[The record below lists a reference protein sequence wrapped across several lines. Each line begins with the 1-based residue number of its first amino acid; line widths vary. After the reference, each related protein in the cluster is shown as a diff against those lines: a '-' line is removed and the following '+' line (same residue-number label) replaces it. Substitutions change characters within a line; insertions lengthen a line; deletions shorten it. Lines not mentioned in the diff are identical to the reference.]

1 MLESFWQDLRYSVRS
16 LRRTPVLAATVI
28 VTLALGIGANTAIF
42 SLLNAVVLRTLP
54 LPAPHELSLL
64 SKRMPPSVGDVI
76 GSDRSDIFAYTAVER
91 FERALPAGVRLAALS
106 SPMRLDLRLGSDDG
120 VTSAFGQLVSGGY
133 FSTLGVT
140 PAAGRLISFDDNRT
154 IDGHPVAVLGY
165 RFAERQFSLAS
176 AALGRTIPINGVA
189 FTVVGVAEPSFTGT
203 SVGTVIDIWLPVAM
217 QHAVAYQQN
226 VATHNAEGT
235 LPWLSQS
242 GIEWLNVVVRAP
254 GRDIDT
260 AHTGLTQ
267 AYRQEAALEAERRGA
282 DDEETRRLL
291 QSELIV
297 EPFAGGFSVVR
308 TQFAEA
314 LLLLMA
320 MVVIL
325 LLIACANIA
334 NLLLARA
341 SSRQAEIGIR
351 LSLGAGRGR
360 LIRQLAAESALLS
373 LLGCLAALPLARWLS
388 VSLAELA
395 LVRNTLPQGFSL
407 DARVLWFA
415 TGITLATGVLFGL
428 VPAFRATTLAP
439 SDALKGG
446 AATRGF
452 SGVPVMRPLVA
463 AQVSLSVL
471 LVVAAAL
478 LGRSLL
484 NLWNLDPG
492 FDRNRLVS
500 VTLAAPKQFAATP
513 VQQRAMEARILERVR
528 AIPGVVNAAFSTSG
542 TLSGR
547 QAIGGSDIEGYQPAV
562 GEVVRLQENSV
573 GPDYFATTGMVLREG
588 RLFADRDIES
598 GVAAAAIVNETTARR
613 YFAGRSPLG
622 RRIGYGPPDK
632 EIVGVVSDARVNGLR
647 EAPRPMVFYPLGHR
661 EEFASYLDVR
671 VTSDSAR
678 VGGDLRQAIAGAEP
692 RLIIRNVVA
701 IDESLERSLTR
712 DRLVAYVAS
721 GFGATA
727 LLLACVGLY
736 GVMSFAVVRRTREIG
751 VRAALGARP
760 ADLLRLVIADGMR
773 VVIGGLVLGVAGAV
787 AGARLVE
794 ALLFDITPS
803 DPITYAGVIVV
814 LILAGFVACYMP
826 ARRAASVNPMAALR
840 ME

>member
-1 MLESFWQDLRYSVRS
+1 
-16 LRRTPVLAATVI
+16 
-28 VTLALGIGANTAIF
+28 
-42 SLLNAVVLRTLP
+42 
-54 LPAPHELSLL
+54 
-64 SKRMPPSVGDVI
+64 
-76 GSDRSDIFAYTAVER
+76 
-91 FERALPAGVRLAALS
+91 
-106 SPMRLDLRLGSDDG
+106 
-120 VTSAFGQLVSGGY
+120 
-133 FSTLGVT
+133 
-140 PAAGRLISFDDNRT
+140 
-154 IDGHPVAVLGY
+154 
-165 RFAERQFSLAS
+165 
-176 AALGRTIPINGVA
+176 
-189 FTVVGVAEPSFTGT
+189 
-203 SVGTVIDIWLPVAM
+203 M
-217 QHAVAYQQN
+217 QHAVGYQQN

-235 LPWLSQS
+235 AAWLPQS
-242 GIEWLNVVVRAP
+242 GIEWLNVVIRAP

-260 AHTGLTQ
+260 AHRVLTQ
-267 AYRQEAALEAERRGA
+267 AYRQETAVEAERRGS

-291 QSELIV
+291 QSGLSL

-308 TQFAEA
+308 TQYAEA

-341 SSRQAEIGIR
+341 GARWTEIGIR

-373 LLGCLAALPLARWLS
+373 TRVVWPRCHSLDGSACRSLKWRSFETPCPRGSRSTRGFYGLRQ
-388 VSLAELA
+388 VSLS
-395 LVRNTLPQGFSL
+395 RP
-407 DARVLWFA
+407 ARSS
-415 TGITLATGVLFGL
+415 GL
-428 VPAFRATTLAP
+428 SRQFRATRVTP
-439 SDALKGG
+439 IDALKSG
-446 AATRGF
+446 APTKGA
-452 SGVPVMRPLVA
+452 SGIPVMRPLVA

-500 VTLAAPKQFAATP
+500 VTLAAPNQFAATP

-547 QAIGGSDIEGYQPAV
+547 QSIGGSEIEGYQPAL

-598 GVAAAAIVNETTARR
+598 GLAAAAIVNETTARR
-613 YFAGRSPLG
+613 YFPGRSPLG
-622 RRIGYGPPDK
+622 KRIGYGPPDK

-671 VTSDSAR
+671 VAADPAR
-678 VGGDLRQAIAGAEP
+678 VGADLRRAVADAEP
-692 RLIIRNVVA
+692 RIAIRNVVA
-701 IDESLERSLTR
+701 IEDSLERSLTR
-712 DRLVAYVAS
+712 DRLVAYLAS

-736 GVMSFAVVRRTREIG
+736 GVMSYAVVRRTREIG

-760 ADLLRLVIADGMR
+760 GDLLRLVIADGMR
-773 VVIGGLVLGVAGAV
+773 VVIVGIAVGVTAAV

-794 ALLFDITPS
+794 TLLFGIAPS
-803 DPITYAGVIVV
+803 DPLTYVGVIATLVA
-814 LILAGFVACYMP
+814 AGLVACYLP
-826 ARRAASVNPMAALR
+826 ARRAAGVNPVVALR

>member
-1 MLESFWQDLRYSVRS
+1 MLERFWQDLRYSARS
-16 LRRTPVLAATVI
+16 LLRTPVFAATVI

-42 SLLNAVVLRTLP
+42 SLLNAIVLRTLP
-54 LPAPHELSLL
+54 VPAPHELSLL
-64 SKRMPPSVGDVI
+64 FKTMPPSVGDVI
-76 GSDRSDIFAYTAVER
+76 GSDRSDIFSYTAVAR
-91 FERALPAGVRLAALS
+91 FERALPAGVQLAALS

-120 VTSAFGQLVSGGY
+120 HTSAFGQLVSGGY
-133 FSTLGVT
+133 FSTLAVG
-140 PAAGRLISFDDNRT
+140 ADAGRLISFDDNRT
-154 IDGHPVAVLGY
+154 VDGHPVAVLGY
-165 RFAERQFSLAS
+165 RFAERQFSEAS

-217 QHAVAYQQN
+217 QHAVGYQQN

-235 LPWLSQS
+235 LPWLPQS
-242 GIEWLNVVVRAP
+242 GIEWLNVVIRAP

-260 AHTGLTQ
+260 AHTVLTQ
-267 AYRQEAALEAERRGA
+267 AYRQEAAIEAERRGA
-282 DDEETRRLL
+282 ADEETRRLL
-291 QSELIV
+291 QSGLSL

-308 TQFAEA
+308 TQFSEA

-341 SSRQAEIGIR
+341 GARWTEIGIR

-373 LLGCLAALPLARWLS
+373 ILGCLAALPFARWLS
-388 VSLAELA
+388 LSLAEMA
-395 LVRNTLPQGFSL
+395 LVQNTLPQGFAL
-407 DARVLWFA
+407 DPRILWFA
-415 TGITLATGVLFGL
+415 TGVTLATGVFFGL
-428 VPAFRATTLAP
+428 LPAFRATRVTP
-439 SDALKGG
+439 IDALKSG
-446 AATRGF
+446 APTRGS
-452 SGVPVMRPLVA
+452 SGIPVMRPLVA

-484 NLWNLDPG
+484 NLWNLNPG

-500 VTLAAPKQFAATP
+500 VTLAAPHQFAAAP
-513 VQQRAMEARILERVR
+513 AQQRAMEARILERVR
-528 AIPGVVNAAFSTSG
+528 AIPGVDNAAFSTSG

-547 QAIGGSDIEGYQPAV
+547 QSIGGSEIEGYQPAR

-573 GPDYFATTGMVLREG
+573 GPDYFATTGMVLRDG
-588 RLFADRDIES
+588 RLFADRDIQS
-598 GVAAAAIVNETTARR
+598 GQAAAAIVNETTARR
-613 YFAGRSPLG
+613 YFAGLSPIG

-671 VTSDSAR
+671 VAADPAR
-678 VGGDLRQAIAGAEP
+678 VGADLRRAVADAEP
-692 RLIIRNVVA
+692 RIAIRNVVA
-701 IDESLERSLTR
+701 IEDSLERSLSR
-712 DRLVAYVAS
+712 DRLVAYLAS

-736 GVMSFAVVRRTREIG
+736 GVMSYAVVRRTREIG

-760 ADLLRLVIADGMR
+760 GDLLRLVIADGMR
-773 VVIGGLVLGVAGAV
+773 VVIVGIALGVTAAV

-794 ALLFDITPS
+794 TLLFGIAPF
-803 DPITYAGVIVV
+803 DPLTYVGVIATLVA
-814 LILAGFVACYMP
+814 AGLVACYLP
-826 ARRAASVNPMAALR
+826 ARRAAHVNPVTALR
-840 ME
+840 AE

>member
-1 MLESFWQDLRYSVRS
+1 MMVETIRQDVRHAVRS
-16 LRRTPVLAATVI
+16 LLRAPVFAVTVI
-28 VTLALGIGANTAIF
+28 TTLALGIGANTAIF

-54 LPAPHELSLL
+54 VPAPHELSLIY
-64 SKRMPPSVGDVI
+64 RTMPPRVGDVI
-76 GSDRSDIFAYTAVER
+76 ADSRSDIFAYTAVER
-91 FERALPAGVRLAALS
+91 FERALPAGVQLAAVS
-106 SPMRLDLRLGSDDG
+106 SPMRLDLRLGNDDG
-120 VTSAFGQLVSGGY
+120 NVQAFGQLVSGGY

-140 PAAGRLISFDDNRT
+140 PAAGRLISGDDNRT

-165 RFAERQFSLAS
+165 RFAERQFSEAA

-189 FTVVGVAEPSFTGT
+189 FTVVGVAEPPFTGT
-203 SVGTVIDIWLPVAM
+203 SVGTAIDIWLPVAM
-217 QHAVAYQQN
+217 QHAVGYQQN

-235 LPWLSQS
+235 MPWLPQS
-242 GIEWLNVVVRAP
+242 GIEWLNVVVRVP
-254 GRDIDT
+254 GRGIDT
-260 AHTGLTQ
+260 VLTVLAQ
-267 AYRQEAALEAERRGA
+267 AYRQETAQEAERRGA

-291 QSELIV
+291 QSGLML

-320 MVVIL
+320 MVAIL

-341 SSRQAEIGIR
+341 SSRQTEIGIR
-351 LSLGAGRGR
+351 LSLGAGRAR

-373 LLGCLAALPLARWLS
+373 ILGCLAALPFARWLS

-395 LVRNTLPQGFSL
+395 LVRNTLPQGFAL
-407 DARVLWFA
+407 DTRVLWFA
-415 TGITLATGVLFGL
+415 AGVALATAVFFGL
-428 VPAFRATTLAP
+428 VPAIRATTLTP
-439 SDALKGG
+439 VDALKGG
-446 AATRGF
+446 AAKGS
-452 SGVPVMRPLVA
+452 SGIRVMRPLVA

-471 LVVAAAL
+471 LVVGAAL

-492 FDRNRLVS
+492 FERNGLVS
-500 VTLAAPKQFAATP
+500 VILAAPSQFAATLAE
-513 VQQRAMEARILERVR
+513 QRAMESRILERVR
-528 AIPGVVNAAFSTSG
+528 AIAGVVNAAFSASG

-547 QAIGGSDIEGYQPAV
+547 QSIGGSEIEGYQPAL

-573 GPDYFATTGMVLREG
+573 GRDYFATTGMVLREG
-588 RLFADRDIES
+588 RLFAGRDIENGLAS
-598 GVAAAAIVNETTARR
+598 VAIVNETTARR

-671 VTSDSAR
+671 VAADPAR
-678 VGGDLRQAIAGAEP
+678 VGADLRRAVADAEP
-692 RLIIRNVVA
+692 RLVVRNVVA
-701 IDESLERSLTR
+701 IEDSLERSLTR

-721 GFGATA
+721 GFGTTA

-736 GVMSFAVVRRTREIG
+736 GVLSYSVVRRTREIG

-760 ADLLRLVIADGMR
+760 RDLLRLVIADGMR
-773 VVIGGLVLGVAGAV
+773 VVIIGIAPGVAGAV

-794 ALLFDITPS
+794 ALLFDIAPF
-803 DPITYAGVIVV
+803 DPLTYVGVIAT
-814 LILAGFVACYMP
+814 LAAASVVACYLP
-826 ARRAASVNPMAALR
+826 ARRAAGVNPVVALR